1 MPRPAGHAG
10 ISAGRE
16 GRASV
21 PGGRRRGGTVV
32 RTRLGGRT
40 ARTSR
45 HTRFR
50 AGIHRGGRDGAV
62 HRRLAVGESRNARFL
77 VGAAEAAP
85 AMVGRRRSV
94 GGRTQRG
101 KERMV
106 RWLKRIA
113 LLVVALVVFALVA
126 AWMLLRGSLPELDG
140 EAALPGLSTAATV
153 QRDRL
158 GVVTIDAASEA
169 DAMRALGYVH
179 AQERYFGMDL
189 MRRTAA
195 GELSALFGP
204 AALDFDKRQRVHRMR
219 ARATA
224 NLRGIAGQRTAALR
238 AYTEGVNAGL
248 AGLHVRPWPYLLLG
262 QAPEPWRTED
272 SALPVFAVNSEEHTS
287 ELQSLMRTS
296 YAVFCLKKK
305 NK

>member
-1 MPRPAGHAG
+1 MLRRPPRSTRYDTLFPYTTLFR
-10 ISAGRE
+10 S
-16 GRASV
+16 

-62 HRRLAVGESRNARFL
+62 HRRLAVGESRTARFL

-126 AWMLLRGSLPELDG
+126 AWLLLRGSQIGRE
-140 EAALPGLSTAATV
+140 
-153 QRDRL
+153 
-158 GVVTIDAASEA
+158 
-169 DAMRALGYVH
+169 
-179 AQERYFGMDL
+179 
-189 MRRTAA
+189 
-195 GELSALFGP
+195 
-204 AALDFDKRQRVHRMR
+204 
-219 ARATA
+219 
-224 NLRGIAGQRTAALR
+224 
-238 AYTEGVNAGL
+238 
-248 AGLHVRPWPYLLLG
+248 HV
-262 QAPEPWRTED
+262 
-272 SALPVFAVNSEEHTS
+272 
-287 ELQSLMRTS
+287 
-296 YAVFCLKKK
+296 
-305 NK
+305 